1 MRTHAL
7 TLVTLAC
14 GLGSA
19 SAAAATIPAATVDV
33 GGLSVTAGPT
43 SFTSTADKKTLTTV
57 NDVSASATAAGTGV
71 SMGISTS
78 FAIEFATPNC
88 EPGDVTFT
96 GTFSITCTGSVLGVT
111 TDCVTGLPSDVAI
124 TKTIPAGDLGS
135 KLTVKLSDMAGTYG
149 TILTT
154 LGADVDF
161 NIYLDKIYAE
171 SATGALQIHAYAKP
185 TSPVSVDLFDQ
196 TFWVAN
202 EIVSSGVTSTQI
214 VDCAGTGD
222 TSSKKCFLVGEG
234 TGACV
239 KKSEPK
245 KDTKDSASSTT
256 TIAAIAA
263 VAPLMALAGT
273 M

>member
-33 GGLSVTAGPT
+33 GVLSVTAGPT
-43 SFTSTADKKTLTTV
+43 SFTSTAEKKTLTTV
-57 NDVSASATAAGTGV
+57 NDVSASATVAGTGA

-78 FAIEFATPNC
+78 FAVEFATPNC

-111 TDCVTGLPSDVAI
+111 TNCVDGLPSGVAI

-171 SATGALQIHAYAKP
+171 SATGALQIHAYA
-185 TSPVSVDLFDQ
+185 SPISVDLFDE
-196 TFWVAN
+196 TFWVAD

-214 VDCAGTGD
+214 VDCAGAGD

-239 KKSEPK
+239 KKSAK

>member
-7 TLVTLAC
+7 SLVTLAC

-19 SAAAATIPAATVDV
+19 SAAAATIPAATVNL
-33 GGLSVTAGPT
+33 GGVSVTAGPT

-57 NDVSASATAAGTGV
+57 NDVSASATVAGTGA

-78 FAIEFATPNC
+78 FAVEFATPNC

-96 GTFSITCTGSVLGVT
+96 GTFSITCKAITPLSE

-124 TKTIPAGDLGS
+124 TKTIPAGDIGS

-171 SATGALQIHAYAKP
+171 SATGALQIHAYA
-185 TSPVSVDLFDQ
+185 SPASVDVFDK

-239 KKSEPK
+239 KKSAK
-245 KDTKDSASSTT
+245 KDTKDDSASSTT